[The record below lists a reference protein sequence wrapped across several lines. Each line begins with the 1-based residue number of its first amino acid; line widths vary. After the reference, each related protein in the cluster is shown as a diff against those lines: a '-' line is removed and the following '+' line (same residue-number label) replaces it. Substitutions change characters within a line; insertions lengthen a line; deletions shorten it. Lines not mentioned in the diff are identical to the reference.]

1 MIELERKF
9 ALGEGGL
16 DGLRAKL
23 DRAGAVRRSSARF
36 RDEYFDTAG
45 HGLARADHWLRFRSA
60 PLLLPRGAAGAA
72 GGSGGIGGGGDGGG
86 GGGGGSGGGG
96 GGGGGGDGD
105 KGAWEL
111 KVPVH
116 AARQAAG
123 AAGEAAA
130 AHGVHAAYHELSG
143 EDAVANALRGGA
155 LASLGVGALPPRG
168 PAASAARVQGE
179 KGGEEEEEEGAPPLT
194 ARLSPFASF
203 RTARERFSCR
213 RGGQSVSVDVDVA
226 DFGYSVVEL
235 EIMVPGEAGLAAAK
249 ACIDALAAELR
260 LLAPPAPVGQGGAGA
275 QPPRSKLEVF
285 LSQREEG
292 RRLVAQLVEAGV
304 LQGG

>member
-1 MIELERKF
+1 M
-9 ALGEGGL
+9 
-16 DGLRAKL
+16 
-23 DRAGAVRRSSARF
+23 
-36 RDEYFDTAG
+36 
-45 HGLARADHWLRFRSA
+45 
-60 PLLLPRGAAGAA
+60 
-72 GGSGGIGGGGDGGG
+72 
-86 GGGGGSGGGG
+86 
-96 GGGGGGDGD
+96 
-105 KGAWEL
+105 
-111 KVPVH
+111 
-116 AARQAAG
+116 
-123 AAGEAAA
+123 
-130 AHGVHAAYHELSG
+130 
-143 EDAVANALRGGA
+143 
-155 LASLGVGALPPRG
+155 
-168 PAASAARVQGE
+168 
-179 KGGEEEEEEGAPPLT
+179 GEEEGGEGEGPPLS

-275 QPPRSKLEVF
+275 QPRSKLEVF

-304 LQGG
+304 LQAASCKAESDGAWGTDSEQ